1 MLIVQGASVT
11 AVVRGS
17 TGEPVIL
24 LSGNGHRGVPEQAL
38 LDMVQ
43 AASAVLSEVELR
55 AVGRAIP
62 RLRAGRAGAG
72 AGVVVDGAALTVY
85 RLSDDD

>member
-43 AASAVLSEVELR
+43 AASAVLGEAELR

-62 RLRAGRAGAG
+62 RLRAGCAGAR
-72 AGVVVDGAALTVY
+72 VVVDGAALTVY

>member
-43 AASAVLSEVELR
+43 AASAVLGEAELR
-55 AVGRAIP
+55 AVDRAVP
-62 RLRAGRAGAG
+62 RLRAGRAGAR
-72 AGVVVDGAALTVY
+72 VVVDGAALTVY

>member
-1 MLIVQGASVT
+1 MLVVQGASVT

-38 LDMVQ
+38 LDMVKV
-43 AASAVLSEVELR
+43 ASAVLSEAELR
-55 AVGRAIP
+55 LISQAFP
-62 RLRAGRAGAG
+62 RLRAGRADSRVAVGDE
-72 AGVVVDGAALTVY
+72 VLTVY
-85 RLSDDD
+85 RLFGD

>member
-43 AASAVLSEVELR
+43 AASAVLGEAELR

-62 RLRAGRAGAG
+62 RLRAGRAGAR
-72 AGVVVDGAALTVY
+72 VVVDGAALTVY

>member
-1 MLIVQGASVT
+1 MLVVQGASVT

-38 LDMVQ
+38 LDMVKV
-43 AASAVLSEVELR
+43 ASAVLGEAELR
-55 AVGRAIP
+55 LISQAFP
-62 RLRAGRAGAG
+62 RLRAGRADSRVAVGDE
-72 AGVVVDGAALTVY
+72 VLTVY
-85 RLSDDD
+85 RLFGD

>member
-1 MLIVQGASVT
+1 MLVVQGASVT

-38 LDMVQ
+38 LEMVQ
-43 AASAVLSEVELR
+43 AASAVLSEAELR
-55 AVGRAIP
+55 VVSHAIP
-62 RLRAGRAGAG
+62 RLRAGRADSRVA
-72 AGVVVDGAALTVY
+72 VDGEVLTVY
-85 RLSDDD
+85 RLSGD

>member
-72 AGVVVDGAALTVY
+72 VVVDGAALTVY